1 MARFWTVKYNKL
13 SPFSPLSNVFA
24 VPKYQLFSKQRADT
38 KPVILTLQAANG
50 LIKPQT
56 VIFSYRAQIA
66 PHKRGRKHRLFPGNG
81 CSDLLEV
88 LTSTFW
94 RLFSFIPL
102 DPLLSISGKH
112 CKPKSHRCV
121 FANTEIGIKY
131 LESHGGRTALW
142 ADTLGSFPLQAQDG
156 PTGLS
161 PFPTALSSPWSTD
174 SHKTKPTNIC
184 CKYFIPI
191 SSVISHNQP

>member
-66 PHKRGRKHRLFPGNG
+66 SHKRGRKHRLFPGNG

-102 DPLLSISGKH
+102 DPLLSISGDHDGVVTLHLRKH
-112 CKPKSHRCV
+112 CKPKSQRCV
-121 FANTEIGIKY
+121 FANTEIGTKY
-131 LESHGGRTALW
+131 LPE
-142 ADTLGSFPLQAQDG
+142 
-156 PTGLS
+156 
-161 PFPTALSSPWSTD
+161 
-174 SHKTKPTNIC
+174 
-184 CKYFIPI
+184 
-191 SSVISHNQP
+191 